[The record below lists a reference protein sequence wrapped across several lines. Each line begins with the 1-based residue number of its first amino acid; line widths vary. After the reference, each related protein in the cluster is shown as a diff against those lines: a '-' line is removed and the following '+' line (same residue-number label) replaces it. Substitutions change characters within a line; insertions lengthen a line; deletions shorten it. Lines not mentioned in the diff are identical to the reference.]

1 MQIPILTSM
10 KTQGL
15 RKLSLL
21 GVLIVLTGVV
31 MAQQAPIQYFRPY
44 NQKGINVFETTKE
57 DTVGFTGFKFRIG
70 AGFTQGFQNFT
81 HKNSEARA
89 IVVDGGNTYIETA
102 PGSFQFTNRV
112 TGAPITGTFVDNSN
126 VYGGIIYTPT
136 AGAPR
141 YLTNSNQLYEMAAGF
156 PLAQANLN
164 FDVQLAD
171 GVKLNL
177 ISYMSSHH
185 HNEFWVKGG
194 YLQIDKVGFM
204 NSEFMNNLWKNLTLK
219 VGHMEVNYGDAHY
232 RRSDGG
238 HTLQNPFVENNIMDA
253 FTTEIGGEL
262 YWQKNGILL
271 MFGYTDGE
279 IQGNVTKP
287 NDRSPN
293 FYGKAAF
300 DKQINEDLRLRLSGS
315 ILTTKSSVRNTI
327 YGGDRTGSN
336 YQFVMDNTAATVT
349 GNFTSGR
356 FNPGLTDNLTA
367 FMFNPF
373 VKFKG
378 FELFGTYEVAN
389 GSTPVEN
396 GEIIPNT
403 GPALT
408 KQDKRKATQIAID
421 LLYRFGGREQFY
433 VGGKYNKVDATIA
446 LGQATNPSYVF
457 QGDRF
462 DVSID
467 RTALGAGWFITP
479 SVLFKAEYVMQNY
492 TDFPGLWKNKSTSA
506 TGFDDSSILA
516 GGKFNGFVI
525 QGAISF

>member
-1 MQIPILTSM
+1 M
-10 KTQGL
+10 KTLGL
-15 RKLSLL
+15 RKLSILA
-21 GVLIVLTGVV
+21 VLVVLTGNVL
-31 MAQQAPIQYFRPY
+31 AQQAPIQFFRPY
-44 NQKGINVFETTKE
+44 NQKGMYVFETTKD
-57 DTVGFTGFKFRIG
+57 DTVAFTGFKFRIG
-70 AGFTQGFQNFT
+70 AGFTQGFQSFSHEN
-81 HKNSEARA
+81 KEARA
-89 IVVDGGNTYIETA
+89 IVSDGANTYIETA
-102 PGSFQFTNRV
+102 PGALTFTNRV
-112 TGAPITGTFVDNSN
+112 TGAPVTGTFAENPN
-126 VYGGIIYTPT
+126 LFGGIVYTPT
-136 AGAPR
+136 PGTTR
-141 YLTNSNQLYEMAAGF
+141 YLTNSNQLYEMAGGF
-156 PLAQANLN
+156 PLAQANLF

-194 YLQIDKVGFM
+194 YFQIDKVGFM

-238 HTLQNPFVENNIMDA
+238 HTLQNPFIENNIMDA

-262 YWQKNGILL
+262 YWQKNGVLL

-279 IQGNVTKP
+279 IQGNVTRP

-300 DKQINEDLRLRLSGS
+300 DKQLNEDLRLRLSGS
-315 ILTTKSSVRNTI
+315 VLTTKSSIRNTI

-367 FMFNPF
+367 IMINPF

-378 FELFGTYEVAN
+378 LELFGTFETAQ

-396 GEIIPNT
+396 GEILPNV
-403 GPALT
+403 GAALSEL
-408 KQDKRKATQIAID
+408 DKRKATQVAVD
-421 LLYRFGGREQFY
+421 LLYRFGKNEQFY
-433 VGGKYNKVDATIA
+433 AGAKYNVVNATIA
-446 LGQATNPSYVF
+446 LGQSTNPGYVY
-457 QGDRF
+457 QGDRY

-467 RTALGAGWFITP
+467 RTAIGAGWYITP

-492 TDFPGLWKNKSTSA
+492 TDFPGLWRNRSTSA
-506 TGFDDSSILA
+506 TGFDDSSIFA
-516 GGKFNGFVI
+516 GGKFSGLVI